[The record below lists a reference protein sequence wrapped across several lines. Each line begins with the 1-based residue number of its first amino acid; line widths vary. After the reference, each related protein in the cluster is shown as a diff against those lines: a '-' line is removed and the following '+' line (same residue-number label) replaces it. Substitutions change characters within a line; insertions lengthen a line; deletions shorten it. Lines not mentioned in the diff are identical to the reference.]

1 MPSPTSVKPSVT
13 ELSVVAATVRSS
25 TVPGGWGETMI
36 CALPLW
42 PPLVAVMVADPGAT
56 PVTRPVPSTV
66 ATLVSLLVHVTAGAR
81 AGTLPP
87 SGGIA
92 VSRTA
97 SPTPTLAAGGVTSS
111 APVTVGDSRQAIVSA
126 ETVATSSAA
135 RRVAIR
141 ELPGRI
147 MPGLVPILSSS
158 HVPSVSRNNPLLK
171 DKTTKELTGR
181 CRAVMEVVA
190 YLPHWQRGRATP
202 SSVAAVRQDGHH
214 SMSDDRH
221 DDQQCFTW
229 QATRPEPVRGLRLSQ

>member
-1 MPSPTSVKPSVT
+1 MPSLTSVKPSVT

-25 TVPGGWGETMI
+25 TVPGGWDETMI

-56 PVTRPVPSTV
+56 PVTRPVPSPG

-81 AGTLPP
+81 AGRLPP
-87 SGGIA
+87 AWGMA

-111 APVTVGDSRQAIVSA
+111 ATVPVGDSRQAIVSA
-126 ETVATSSAA
+126 ETVATSSAP
-135 RRVAIR
+135 RRVAIG

-158 HVPSVSRNNPLLK
+158 HVPI
-171 DKTTKELTGR
+171 
-181 CRAVMEVVA
+181 C
-190 YLPHWQRGRATP
+190 LPQQSAPH
-202 SSVAAVRQDGHH
+202 RQDDKGAHQPLPRCDG
-214 SMSDDRH
+214 S
-221 DDQQCFTW
+221 C
-229 QATRPEPVRGLRLSQ
+229 RGSTTLETG